1 MKILV
6 TGSSGF
12 IGSHVVRELKKDKHS
27 VSEWDLLRTF
37 EGNPAPLNFK
47 DIKEGVLNGRYHLW
61 HGEDA
66 CIITEFIEYPKYRV
80 LNVFLGG
87 GDLKKLMI
95 MRKSVEKFGKE
106 TGCKKLVASGR
117 KGWLK
122 VFKNSKDTKKVH
134 GYMYAKELV

>member
-1 MKILV
+1 MGYIEQELYRC
-6 TGSSGF
+6 
-12 IGSHVVRELKKDKHS
+12 REWIESALKVYDTH
-27 VSEWDLLRTF
+27 DF
-37 EGNPAPLNFK
+37 E

>member
-1 MKILV
+1 MGYIEQEL
-6 TGSSGF
+6 
-12 IGSHVVRELKKDKHS
+12 HRCREWIEGALKVYDTH
-27 VSEWDLLRTF
+27 DF
-37 EGNPAPLNFK
+37 E

-80 LNVFLGG
+80 LNVFLSG
-87 GDLKKLMI
+87 GDLKRLMI

-106 TGCKKLVASGR
+106 TGCKKLIGSGR
-117 KGWLK
+117 KGWAR
-122 VFKNSKDTKKVH
+122 VFTSSKDVDGIY